1 MTSYMNNVMTRICT
15 LLLLMMFSMGVQ
27 ADVKVLYGEKGTEKF
42 EGSGGTIEVKQESFK
57 DDETKVKVYL
67 TFTPQSGYA
76 FDEKTLE
83 VYAVISPDAASTRA
97 PQISGDPLKLT
108 EEKTDVPSAK
118 RYSVDIDS
126 NLALWVKEANFLNGQ
141 KGGEEPTRAN
151 PTGTDYSGYYYLA
164 NDNSGNGHPGKVYSG
179 AAVNERYYLVPSTSL
194 LATSQPLL
202 TTDLTGQVYNSIW
215 KVEFV
220 KTGTTKINNVETS
233 VDLYRIIHVNTSTY
247 LTFNGEK
254 VSGKADRVRV
264 HLQSS
269 LDAVEDNN
277 YFYFVT
283 SDNEKYNICPKSW
296 SNRNSGASLNPAKGN
311 KDGLP
316 GKNEG
321 DPGSFTNDN
330 GETVYCGGLIGFYNL
345 TDGNSY
351 WHLDDVVVRP
361 TITIN
366 GSGLVEMTAETGT
379 TIRYTTDGTTPTA
392 TTGTEYSAAFSI
404 PAGATAIKAIAVN
417 SDNVV
422 SKVATLPLPAYTYNI
437 VDTEGHIAIKY
448 TVNQP
453 EGLSLSSYTDIPEAI
468 RSPYLENETVTFYS
482 TFTEGSRSYLSDAIT
497 ETPVG
502 GGNIYVSYTTDHI
515 NDNDQLLRL
524 SGSSPFTIQVNG
536 KYVYDSSGSMMCSDT
551 DNGDA
556 DDSYRWQ
563 VRGGDPYCMQIQ
575 NVKHDNHYFKWSI
588 DPSASLALTGSG
600 STHFIVFGGSV
611 ARPGGVPEEFKDQVE
626 FMAATGADLS
636 SDPYYNLGRVSDGN
650 VSLLASDAYGHG
662 DAAVQVLLKTMQKT
676 TTFHII
682 DMSGRIV
689 VEQSGFFD
697 ALDVPPQWKSPLV
710 QTYHFYEHNDFRVHD
725 DVYTLRSGV
734 TEIPDF
740 ASAPADIYVTYEP
753 NDNYD
758 LDGSENRAIDGK
770 KYLLKFAGGT
780 SFKQEKSD
788 GFETAAAPGI
798 YPYINGEGGL
808 FVYGQEKLDETE
820 GAVGSTRTRWAWY
833 LEGGDPYRLKISSL
847 QTKTDGVDDTRH
859 SYLRTYKPQGYD
871 QVVTGVISN
880 NPKVSDGTDGTDPT
894 GSHDARHTATDY
906 MILNGTN
913 GHLRLVT
920 SDVVDD
926 LDGNA
931 ANDVRHTVNS
941 FENYWKTNPTALD
954 ALINNAET
962 GNPLQRPN
970 PDLSDEERKSRR
982 STLGTQVNS
991 NGLTSEQEA
1000 VFDGLGW
1007 HSYDVWANGSTW
1019 TSSSKKFDYIPHW
1032 FLTIDVGTETNGVYN
1047 GDFDLVEYE
1056 LDGALILLD
1065 QHGWEVMRKP
1075 ITNLSTKKAAYAS
1088 ELRKYDSP
1096 MVRKYHFWTK
1106 FIKEDGYHKYKPIR
1120 GKEKESDNAQHKG
1133 VGTSL
1138 ADYPEVFSTGTLADI
1153 YVTYEVMATY
1163 RDGYIGAA
1171 TEAGT
1176 SATNSKYLIRQGGY
1190 YAKTTDGA
1198 TITPVDE
1205 NDVDLTD
1212 PSSIGDELLWYLKP
1226 NFYIDTEMGY
1236 NYSGSKGEKTQAET
1250 ESAYFNNTG
1259 EEAVYDKT
1267 NGQNGFDPYNV
1278 QIVSVAQSGK
1288 LFTTNAT
1295 GAGLDGSGGLGSTYA
1310 DPSQKTVTLQTYA
1323 AADPFTVTDY
1333 YDLGTGYQIL
1343 HVTNST
1349 FMAVSDDNGNMRLM
1363 PRFDHHNVQTSF
1375 TALDE
1380 QGPAKPYG
1388 DEDGTQTTLF
1398 VHPSSSSPSPSGD
1411 PITIDSSD
1419 EITDMNGYYILK
1431 PGFTVTK
1438 VIGTSDQKPFTGIID
1453 GQFNIIDGVNR
1464 PLVAY
1469 ADGAT
1474 IKNVIIKTASINAGN
1489 ADGNAGAICCE
1500 ATGKTRIY
1508 NCGILPTT
1516 TVRDKDGNITGF
1528 TGSHVSG
1535 SNNVGGIVGLLGSN
1549 EKGSA
1554 RVINCFS
1561 YATIT
1566 GGSTV
1571 AGIVG
1576 NIGYEA
1582 NTTITQDD
1590 VATMPMVVNCMFY
1603 GDITGGTNIA
1613 PVYGGMTGVMIKND
1627 ADKGV
1632 NPYCYFRKEASFHN
1646 TTNFPNLN
1654 SYRRT
1659 WPAEE
1664 KNLTRFE
1671 YYRSVLNSNRR
1682 LCTWWVNG
1690 TNEEAPTDA
1699 DVSSV
1704 GIAKWVLDPEMAP
1717 YPILKKWGKYPSII
1731 NPDPV
1736 KRTDPSTKAW
1746 VDRDVA
1752 KSHWETHAA
1761 PDTDG
1766 QILGEINVSINAGDH
1781 HTGTASKNINI
1792 TAMDKESF
1800 DYCYGKI
1807 QLPYYNEIFGD
1818 PDGTTWSEKYGDNY
1832 GEYVVTGWDITEING
1847 STTGSGPDFVANW
1860 ETGYNFADRTST
1872 KKDLKSVSGRTFAQG
1887 GYYYVPEGVT
1897 SIKIKAHWGKAV
1909 YLANRGYSIDR
1920 VNVTNSGYKSDK
1932 AFSVGGTIKGTKDGI
1947 VYENS
1952 EYKFQGQKVYDDLQ
1966 NAIKALGGDA
1976 TNSSDLT
1983 VYDQAIVLIG
1993 NHQVKNGSNSVAW
2006 NLDSKYHPFT
2016 IMSAD
2021 FDFDNEPDYCLELQF
2036 RNGVDRPG
2044 IQPIRFDFLP
2054 VVELGLAVRH
2064 DKLAYAIGVF
2074 IPQGHFEITETSFMR
2089 TTQFEWDCGQDGGSK
2104 RIADNVPVILNGGE
2118 FDQLAVRYNNGNR
2131 TGYFL
2136 LGGHLWFHRFA
2147 PGTHP
2152 NTANTNKAKVRLCAV
2167 NAIGGDFPEFYLSGL
2182 YKADITPRDDQG
2194 NPHCYIDGGN
2204 FGSILGSGY
2213 EKING
2218 SVTFKVNHSLIG
2230 EFYGGGINGSKPIGG
2245 NIDVTID
2252 NSQVTKYCGGPMVGD
2267 MTGKTITTQATGTTF
2282 GVFYGGGN
2290 GGNSYYRQ
2298 LRFDGD
2304 QNSSHIDN
2312 WTSDTYSWNTFSPL
2326 DTNFDDGSEAGQ
2338 TGLDKK
2344 NENKGYHAEYEF
2356 EVFNQSNGVTDQ
2368 ITQRGFIR
2376 WIQFGKTTTGNVSNT
2391 LTDCTVNTNFFGGG
2405 NLATV
2410 DGTVTSTLTS
2420 TKVKENVFGAGYSAS
2435 IPTFTVHD
2443 KTSTETKFPSMDFA
2457 GTITDGYIPNKKE
2470 GNDDIEYEWTDKLDG
2485 KENHDATYMKAHP
2498 TYQKTVVVDGEEVQ
2512 KWYCYTWNSLD
2523 NLGAVLKDV
2532 TLTLDGDSKVGTEG
2546 NPETGNVYG
2555 GGDASAVGHV
2565 DDPNDPDDEDI
2576 IANTIVNLQGNTR
2589 VLGNV
2594 YGGGNEGLVN
2604 GSATVNIRP
2613 QTPTTPTPSPSRASD
2628 GSVEGTGQG
2637 SSTVIEQ

>member
-1 MTSYMNNVMTRICT
+1 MKRNMSNMNNIMMKLFMVIM
-15 LLLLMMFSMGVQ
+15 LMMFSMGAY
-27 ADVKVLYGEKGTEKF
+27 ADVKVLFGENGDDVFSGK
-42 EGSGGTIEVKQESFK
+42 GGTIEVSQEPDEK
-57 DDETKVKVYL
+57 DETKVKVYL
-67 TFTPQSGYA
+67 TFIPNSGYA
-76 FDEKTLE
+76 FEDTSLK
-83 VYAVISPDAASTRA
+83 VYAVASPDAASTRS

-126 NLALWVKEANFLNGQ
+126 KLALWVKEANFLNGR
-141 KGGEEPTRAN
+141 KNNPEISFDPGFSGMYYIGSRGYTKPIPSPNTNYYLCPTEGWAFYVATN
-151 PTGTDYSGYYYLA
+151 TVTGTD
-164 NDNSGNGHPGKVYSG
+164 NG
-179 AAVNERYYLVPSTSL
+179 
-194 LATSQPLL
+194 QPFL
-202 TTDLTGQVYNSIW
+202 TTYQCRDDVYDARKAIWTLVKHPTETDCYYIVQTLTGKYVVSNGTL
-215 KVEFV
+215 
-220 KTGTTKINNVETS
+220 TGS
-233 VDLYRIIHVNTSTY
+233 GSTR
-247 LTFNGEK
+247 
-254 VSGKADRVRV
+254 ARV
-264 HLQSS
+264 HLETVAD
-269 LDAVEDNN
+269 DAALTALGDKALFEITIDNN
-277 YFYFVT
+277 HYDIKPHSAYGRDGNNIYLVVNT
-283 SDNEKYNICPKSW
+283 NNYNQ
-296 SNRNSGASLNPAKGN
+296 L
-311 KDGLP
+311 
-316 GKNEG
+316 
-321 DPGSFTNDN
+321 
-330 GETVYCGGLIGFYNL
+330 
-345 TDGNSY
+345 DGNSIKKNGPTGFPNCGGIIGLY
-351 WHLDDVVVRP
+351 THPDDGNAYFYLEEIVTRP
-361 TITIN
+361 TITLDASSN
-366 GSGLVEMTAETGT
+366 VTLTAESGT
-379 TIRYTTDGTTPTA
+379 TIRYTTDGTNPTA
-392 TTGTEYSAAFSI
+392 TTGTVYDTAFPI
-404 PAGATAIKAIAVN
+404 PYGATAIKAVAVKAVN
-417 SDNVV
+417 SVDVV

-437 VDTEGHIAIKY
+437 VDTEGHIAIKC
-448 TVNQP
+448 TVNQL
-453 EGLSLSSYTDIPEAI
+453 EGLSLSNDYTSIPEAI
-468 RSPYLENETVTFYS
+468 RSPYLAGETVTFYS
-482 TFTEGSRSYLSDAIT
+482 TFTEGSRSNLSNANAIT
-497 ETPVG
+497 ETPAG
-502 GGNIYVSYTTDHI
+502 GGDIYVSYTTDHI

-536 KYVYDSSGSMMCSDT
+536 QYVYDSSGSLMCSDD

-563 VRGGDPYCMQIQ
+563 VKGGDPYRMYIQ
-575 NVKHDNHYFKWSI
+575 NVKNDRHYLKWNT
-588 DPSASLALTGSG
+588 DPSVSLVLTGLG
-600 STHFIVFGGSV
+600 STHFIIFGGSV
-611 ARPGGVPEEFKDQVE
+611 ARPSGVPEGFKDQVE

-636 SDPYYNLGRVSDGN
+636 SDPYYNVGRVSDGN
-650 VSLLASDAYGHG
+650 VSLLASDTYGHEN
-662 DAAVQVLLKTMQKT
+662 AAVQVLLKTMQKT

-697 ALDVPPQWKSPLV
+697 ALDVPSQWKSPLV

-740 ASAPADIYVTYEP
+740 DSAPEDIYVTYEP
-753 NDNYD
+753 NDTYD
-758 LDGSENRAIDGK
+758 LDGSENRATDGK

-780 SFKQEKSD
+780 SFQQEKSD
-788 GFETAAAPGI
+788 GFEATAAPGI

-808 FVYGQEKLDETE
+808 FVYGQDKLDETE

-833 LEGGDPYRLKISSL
+833 LEGGDPYRLRISSL

-859 SYLRTYKPQGYD
+859 SYLRTYKPQGYTE
-871 QVVTGVISN
+871 VVTGVISN

-931 ANDVRHTVNS
+931 ANDVRHTVTS
-941 FENYWKTNPTALD
+941 FENYWKTNPTAANVIHAKD
-954 ALINNAET
+954 NTFNVGDTPTDEQITAALTT
-962 GNPLQRPN
+962 G
-970 PDLSDEERKSRR
+970 EGAK
-982 STLGTQVNS
+982 
-991 NGLTSEQEA
+991 
-1000 VFDGLGW
+1000 GW
-1007 HSYDVWANGSTW
+1007 HTYNVWANGSTW

-1032 FLTIDVGTETNGVYN
+1032 FLTIDVGTETAGVYN

-1075 ITNLSTKKAAYAS
+1075 ITNLSTKKESYAS

-1133 VGTSL
+1133 TGTSL
-1138 ADYPEVFSTGTLADI
+1138 SDYPEVFSTGTLADI

-1163 RDGYIGAA
+1163 CDGYTGAA

-1176 SATNSKYLIRQGGY
+1176 NFSNSKYLIRQGAN
-1190 YAKTTDGA
+1190 YAKTTDGVN
-1198 TITPVDE
+1198 ITLEDE
-1205 NDVDLTD
+1205 NNVDLTA
-1212 PSSIGDELLWYLKP
+1212 PSSIGNELLWYLKP
-1226 NFYIDTEMGY
+1226 NFNIDTEMGY

-1250 ESAYFNNTG
+1250 ESAYFSNTG
-1259 EEAVYDKT
+1259 EDAVYDKT
-1267 NGQNGFDPYNV
+1267 NGQNGFDPYNL
-1278 QIVSVAQSGK
+1278 QIESVAESGK
-1288 LFTTNAT
+1288 LFTTNAIGT
-1295 GAGLDGSGGLGSTYA
+1295 ALDGSGGLVSTYG
-1310 DPSQKTVTLQTYA
+1310 DSKTVTLQTYA

-1333 YDLGTGYQIL
+1333 YDLGTGYQTL

-1349 FMAVSDDNGNMRLM
+1349 FMAVSDDNGNIRLM

-1375 TALDE
+1375 TTLDE
-1380 QGPAKPYG
+1380 QEPAKPYG

-1398 VHPSSSSPSPSGD
+1398 VHPSSTSPSPSGD
-1411 PITIDSSD
+1411 PIEIDSSD

-1431 PGFTVTK
+1431 PGFTITK
-1438 VIGTSDQKPFTGIID
+1438 VIGTSDKKPFTGIID
-1453 GQFNIIDGVNR
+1453 GQLNTIDGVNR

-1500 ATGKTRIY
+1500 AKGATRIY

-1535 SNNVGGIVGLLGSN
+1535 SVNVGGIVGKLSDN
-1549 EKGSA
+1549 A

-1561 YATIT
+1561 YATIM
-1566 GGSTV
+1566 GGSGCT

-1576 NIGYEA
+1576 NIGYGE
-1582 NTTITQDD
+1582 NESITQ
-1590 VATMPMVVNCMFY
+1590 ATVGTKPMVVNCMFY
-1603 GDITGGTNIA
+1603 GEITSGSNIA
-1613 PVYGGMTGVMIKND
+1613 PVYGGASGAMIKND
-1627 ADKGV
+1627 ANDGV
-1632 NPYCYFRKEASFHN
+1632 NPYCYFRKNATFDNSFDKIDAYKR
-1646 TTNFPNLN
+1646 
-1654 SYRRT
+1654 S

-1690 TNEEAPTDA
+1690 TNEVAPTDA

-1704 GIAKWVLDPEMAP
+1704 GIAKWVVDPEMAP
-1717 YPILKKWGKYPSII
+1717 YPILKVWGKYPSII

-1807 QLPYYNEIFGD
+1807 QLPYYNEIFGN
-1818 PDGTTWSEKYGDNY
+1818 PDGETWSEKYGDNY
-1832 GEYVVTGWDITEING
+1832 GEYVVTGWEIT
-1847 STTGSGPDFVANW
+1847 SVTGGTPGTFVKTDADGVKAWESGF
-1860 ETGYNFADRTST
+1860 NFADRKCTD
-1872 KKDLKSVSGRTFAQG
+1872 KDKYDVSGRVFAQG
-1887 GYYYVPEGVT
+1887 GYYYVPEGVSAIT
-1897 SIKIKAHWGKAV
+1897 IKAHWGKAF
-1909 YLANRGYSIDR
+1909 YLANREHSIDR
-1920 VNVTNSGYKSDK
+1920 VNLTKPMTADNNNFYKVDKPFAPAGTVSDK
-1932 AFSVGGTIKGTKDGI
+1932 FLKTENFAGYT
-1947 VYENS
+1947 VYN
-1952 EYKFQGQKVYDDLQ
+1952 DLQ
-1966 NAIKALGGDA
+1966 EAIKALGKA
-1976 TNSSDLT
+1976 TVTNGVSDLS

-1993 NHQVKNGSNSVAW
+1993 NHQVQNASQPVGYDMGNNHKQW
-2006 NLDSKYHPFT
+2006 HPFT

-2021 FDFDNEPDYCLELQF
+2021 FDFDNEPDNCLELQF
-2036 RNGVDRPG
+2036 RRHTDRPG

-2054 VVELGLAVRH
+2054 VVELGLAVRP
-2064 DKLAYAIGVF
+2064 DKNAYAIGVF

-2089 TTQFEWDCGQDGGSK
+2089 TTQFEWDCGQDGGSY
-2104 RIADNVPVILNGGE
+2104 RVANNVPVILNGGE
-2118 FDQLAVRYNNGNR
+2118 FDQLTVRYGNGTR

-2136 LGGHLWFHRFA
+2136 VGGHLWFHRFA
-2147 PGTHP
+2147 PGAHP
-2152 NTANTNKAKVRLCAV
+2152 HKQNNAKPRLCVV

-2182 YKADITPRDDQG
+2182 YKPNLTPIAEQG

-2204 FGSILGSGY
+2204 FGYIYGAGY
-2213 EKING
+2213 DKVNG
-2218 SVTFKVNHSLIG
+2218 DVTFKVNHSLIG
-2230 EFYGGGINGSKPIGG
+2230 EFYGGGINGSNPVGG

-2252 NSQVTKYCGGPMVGD
+2252 NSLVTKYCGGPKVGS
-2267 MTGKTITTQATGTTF
+2267 MAYKENNVTKYKTVTTHATGTIF
-2282 GVFYGGGN
+2282 GVYYGGGN

-2298 LRFDGD
+2298 LQYDGD
-2304 QNSSHIDN
+2304 VNSNTIGN
-2312 WTSDTYSWNTFSPL
+2312 WKTSGNNTYNWDGFNPL
-2326 DTNFDDGSEAGQ
+2326 GVKDDSS
-2338 TGLDKK
+2338 D
-2344 NENKGYHAEYEF
+2344 NKGYHAEYEF
-2356 EVFNQSNGVTDQ
+2356 EVFNQSNGLRDQ
-2368 ITQRGFIR
+2368 ITKRGFIK
-2376 WIQFGKTTTGNVSNT
+2376 WIQFGITTTGNVSNT
-2391 LTDCTVNTNFFGGG
+2391 LTDCTINTNFFGGG

-2410 DGTVTSTLTS
+2410 NGTVTSTLTN

-2435 IPTFTVHD
+2435 IPTFTVQNKESD
-2443 KTSTETKFPSMDFA
+2443 DNPRTPPSMDFA

-2470 GNDDIEYEWTDKLDG
+2470 GNDDIEYEWTNELDG
-2485 KENHDATYMKAHP
+2485 EDDHDAAYMKDHP
-2498 TYQKTVVVDGEEVQ
+2498 AYQKTVVVDGEEVQ
-2512 KWYCYTWNSLD
+2512 KWYCYTWNSLA
-2523 NLGAVLKDV
+2523 NLGAVLNQV

-2555 GGDASAVGHV
+2555 GGDASAVGRIDDKSTQNV
-2565 DDPNDPDDEDI
+2565 DESI
-2576 IANTIVNLQGNTR
+2576 IANTTVNLQGNTQ

-2594 YGGGNEGLVN
+2594 FGGGNEGLVN

-2613 QTPTTPTPSPSRASD
+2613 ETPTTPTPSPSRASN
-2628 GSVEGTGQG
+2628 GSSEGTGEG
-2637 SSTVIEQ
+2637 SSSGN